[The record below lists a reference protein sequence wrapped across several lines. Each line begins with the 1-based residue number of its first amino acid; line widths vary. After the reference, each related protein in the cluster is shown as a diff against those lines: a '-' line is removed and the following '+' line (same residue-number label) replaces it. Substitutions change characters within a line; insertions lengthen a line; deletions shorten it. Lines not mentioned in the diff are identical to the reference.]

1 MNEGIKKR
9 NFIVYALA
17 CIAICIFL
25 LLIYFYDKA
34 TDTRQQQSA
43 YAVTEW
49 TDYTKNMYM
58 KKTVVSGT
66 LSVDASVGNVL
77 AFYTVHQNIKVYV
90 GSTLIYQY
98 PVANNNPL
106 SESPG
111 YCWNFINLPYNTNR
125 LEIVFTS
132 PYKAYQKNIPVFT
145 WAMSFHSLP
154 TLSPTISCH
163 LHSVSL
169 CLCSALYWWHTICLY
184 HGILI
189 RVESY

>member
-111 YCWNFINLPYNTNR
+111 YCWNFIFHTIPTGSKLYLPAPTR
-125 LEIVFTS
+125 LTRKIYLF
-132 PYKAYQKNIPVFT
+132 FT